1 MTTIHEAL
9 IYLMVVVSASD
20 RDMSDEELAKI
31 GIAVRTLPVFEGF
44 DPERVLPVARE
55 CQQLVQGENG
65 LGAVMAIVRNV
76 LPRRLHDTAYALAV
90 EVVAADVLER
100 LEELRVLQLL
110 RNALELDPARSERG
124 TAVSFEPWRVCPRQ
138 RCSSASFPS

>member
-1 MTTIHEAL
+1 MCERAGMTTIHEAL

-31 GIAVRTLPVFEGF
+31 GIAVRTLPIFEGF

-90 EVVAADVLER
+90 EVVAADLLER

-110 RNALELDPARSERG
+110 RNALELDPETTQAIERTVRARHRRL
-124 TAVSFEPWRVCPRQ
+124 V
-138 RCSSASFPS
+138 

>member
-20 RDMSDEELAKI
+20 RDMSDRELAKI
-31 GIAVRTLPVFEGF
+31 GTAVRTLPVFDGF

-55 CQQLVQGENG
+55 CQRLVQGENG
-65 LGAVMAIVRNV
+65 LGVVIAIARSV
-76 LPRRLHDTAYALAV
+76 LPARLRDTAYALAA
-90 EVVAADVLER
+90 EVVAADLLER

-110 RNALELDPARSERG
+110 REALELDPDTVRAIEATVRARHRRL
-124 TAVSFEPWRVCPRQ
+124 A
-138 RCSSASFPS
+138 